1 MSKLIEQSQ
10 PQTLKICYGNDFS
23 LNVSVNIWDADT
35 SAWSKLD
42 LSAASDVE
50 LFLVAQNG
58 KRIKTTSSIEQDGS
72 LVAQIPSTYLS
83 KTLYSIEITFRM
95 DGRNRR
101 TYSPCMIQIV
111 NSTDEAGAS
120 VSDYV
125 TNDAY
130 HFDIMIKND
139 VAWLNIGSLPKEYV
153 TEEEL
158 DNVLVSYV
166 KTEVLDSTL
175 ENYATTQ
182 YVDDAISDIDLTDY
196 YTKSE
201 VDTTLNSYGTS
212 LSKGI
217 KIIPGPS
224 IGMDINLN
232 SNTQSLST
240 LTIPSFQKHN
250 NSSVPKGWEISP
262 DTLMGFVLKSTVETI
277 YDTVDD
283 VNSIM
288 SDYITS
294 TSLNSALSD
303 YYTQSQVDT
312 MLSDYVNDAEYD
324 STNHNILLKNGSN
337 TIATIDASPFIVD
350 GMVDNVE
357 IVNGNLV
364 ISFNT
369 DAGKQ
374 DISIP
379 ISQIFDASNYYT
391 KSEVDAALA
400 NIDLS
405 SYVTTDDLSSAGYVT
420 STELTNAG
428 YVTETYVS
436 SYVDSLDSRVTYLEE
451 HQGGDVDLSA
461 YVTYNELDNYTYTIA
476 TALTRDRQDI
486 LNTYTYFNN
495 YYTKTE
501 SDSRYT
507 TLKDLKNIFTE
518 QSSFNDAT
526 YTTAAGLCDLDSRVA
541 YLEEHQGE
549 GGGDVDLSAYV
560 AYVDWDNTNEA
571 IAYELLSNRL
581 DHMSINDNFSNYY
594 TKTEADSRYATSSWA
609 NNRFVTQSD
618 DVNRQQAIAYAIS
631 YLNDNIGQ
639 GGSAPSNMVTTDTAQ
654 TITARKTFSDEV
666 AFNSADQ
673 SISFVDNANGIRKTG
688 KMARGAFNQA
698 VIGQIW
704 APSTAAT
711 DNTWNCTNQVNTIK
725 FQCVDA
731 NGSDI
736 KNPTLHQLAKIDT
749 TGIYEGTTLLA
760 NKYVQSSY
768 IRNIVQISQ
777 SDYDLLTPDS
787 NTLYII
793 L

>member
-1 MSKLIEQSQ
+1 MNKIIQEQSQ

-50 LFLVAQNG
+50 LFLVSQNG

-120 VSDYV
+120 VTDYV

-139 VAWLNIGSLPKEYV
+139 IAWLNIGSLPKEYV

-158 DNVLVSYV
+158 GNVLVSYV
-166 KTEVLDSTL
+166 KTEVLNSTL
-175 ENYATTQ
+175 SNYVTNSSLSTTLNNYVTDNELSTTLNDYATTQ
-182 YVDDAISDIDLTDY
+182 YVDDAVSQID
-196 YTKSE
+196 
-201 VDTTLNSYGTS
+201 
-212 LSKGI
+212 
-217 KIIPGPS
+217 
-224 IGMDINLN
+224 
-232 SNTQSLST
+232 
-240 LTIPSFQKHN
+240 
-250 NSSVPKGWEISP
+250 
-262 DTLMGFVLKSTVETI
+262 
-277 YDTVDD
+277 
-283 VNSIM
+283 
-288 SDYITS
+288 
-294 TSLNSALSD
+294 LSD
-303 YYTQSQVDT
+303 YYTSSQVDT

-391 KSEVDAALA
+391 SSQVDTMLSSYATTNYVDEAVSQ
-400 NIDLS
+400 IDLS

-420 STELTNAG
+420 ES
-428 YVTETYVS
+428 YVS

-476 TALTRDRQDI
+476 TALTRDRYDI

-507 TLKDLKNIFTE
+507 TLTDLKNIFIE
-518 QSSFNDAT
+518 QSSFNDAA
-526 YTTAAGLCDLDSRVA
+526 YTTAAGLCDLDSRVS

-549 GGGDVDLSAYV
+549 GGDVDLSAYVKQTTLDTTLASYV
-560 AYVDWDNTNEA
+560 AYVDWDNSNEA

-594 TKTEADSRYATSSWA
+594 TKTEADSRYASTSWA
-609 NNRFVTQSD
+609 DGKFVKLTD

-639 GGSAPSNMVTTDTAQ
+639 GGGTPDLSAYVTTNTVQ

-666 AFNSADQ
+666 AFSSADQ
-673 SISFVDNANGIRKTG
+673 SMSFVDNANGIRKTG

-704 APSTAAT
+704 APSTAAS

-725 FQCVDA
+725 FQYVDA

>member
-1 MSKLIEQSQ
+1 MNKIIQEQSQ
-10 PQTLKICYGNDFS
+10 PQILKICYGNDFS

-50 LFLVAQNG
+50 LFLVSQNG

-120 VSDYV
+120 VLDYV

-158 DNVLVSYV
+158 GNVLVSYV

-175 ENYATTQ
+175 DNYAT
-182 YVDDAISDIDLTDY
+182 
-196 YTKSE
+196 
-201 VDTTLNSYGTS
+201 
-212 LSKGI
+212 
-217 KIIPGPS
+217 
-224 IGMDINLN
+224 
-232 SNTQSLST
+232 
-240 LTIPSFQKHN
+240 
-250 NSSVPKGWEISP
+250 NSSVETQISNLWNDAN
-262 DTLMGFVLKSTVETI
+262 DTFVDNDELA
-277 YDTVDD
+277 
-283 VNSIM
+283 
-288 SDYITS
+288 
-294 TSLNSALSD
+294 TSLGNYVESSHLYD
-303 YYTQSQVDT
+303 NIYTKGQVDNKNAIERNYVNNNFYNMT
-312 MLSDYVNDAEYD
+312 QVNNMLAGYVNDAEYD

-391 KSEVDAALA
+391 SSQIDTMLSSYATTDYVDEAVSQ
-400 NIDLS
+400 IDLS

-428 YVTETYVS
+428 YVTESYVS

-461 YVTYNELDNYTYTIA
+461 YV
-476 TALTRDRQDI
+476 
-486 LNTYTYFNN
+486 
-495 YYTKTE
+495 
-501 SDSRYT
+501 
-507 TLKDLKNIFTE
+507 
-518 QSSFNDAT
+518 
-526 YTTAAGLCDLDSRVA
+526 
-541 YLEEHQGE
+541 
-549 GGGDVDLSAYV
+549 
-560 AYVDWDNTNEA
+560 AYVDWDNSNEA
-571 IAYELLSNRL
+571 VAYELLNNRL
-581 DHMSINDNFSNYY
+581 DHQRFNNNYY
-594 TKTEADSRYATSSWA
+594 TKTEADSRYASTSWA
-609 NNRFVTQSD
+609 DSRFVTLTG

-639 GGSAPSNMVTTDTAQ
+639 GGGTPDLSAYVTTNTVQ
-654 TITARKTFSDEV
+654 TITSRKTFSDEV
-666 AFNSADQ
+666 TFNSADQ
-673 SISFVDNANGIRKTG
+673 SMSFVDNANGIRKTG

-704 APSTAAT
+704 APSTAAS

-725 FQCVDA
+725 FQYVDA
-731 NGSDI
+731 NSSDI